1 MNETQKPIA
10 RREDLVIQEMPGEVL
25 VYDLQTN
32 KAHCLNETAAAIW
45 KSCDG
50 TNTVA
55 DISRLTNGA
64 GEDLV
69 WLAIDQLSEKNLLA
83 AQVPTK
89 FTGQTRREVIK
100 KVGLAAVVAL
110 PIVTSLIAPT
120 VASAGSA
127 CAGGACSPP
136 AQCNLG
142 MTCNTAGGC
151 SCSTSNSAAAGG
163 CANANCTTCN
173 GTCTVQQ
180 NAQTC
185 TNAAGSGTCT

>member
-25 VYDLQTN
+25 VYDLQSN

-50 TNTVA
+50 VNTVA
-55 DISRLTNGA
+55 DISRLTKGA
-64 GEDLV
+64 GEDMV

-83 AQVPTK
+83 AEIPAK
-89 FTGQTRREVIK
+89 FSGQTRREVIK

-120 VASAGSA
+120 AAKAGYVCNNPA
-127 CAGGACSPP
+127 CNPGTCAP
-136 AQCNLG
+136 AAAPG
-142 MTCNTAGGC
+142 STCNT
-151 SCSTSNSAAAGG
+151 SQSAAAGG
-163 CANANCTTCN
+163 CPSFCTGQCAGNCTRNANGTVTCT
-173 GTCTVQQ
+173 GTCT
-180 NAQTC
+180 
-185 TNAAGSGTCT
+185 